1 MKRLTSTLLLGW
13 LSLASLH
20 AHEQLA
26 PEVAAEAPRRPQVEV
41 AFVLDTTGSM
51 SGLIEGAKQKIW
63 SIANEIASAND
74 NPEVKF
80 GLIGYRD
87 RGDEYITKTYDLTG
101 DLDTI
106 YLRLME
112 FRAGGGGDSP
122 ESVNQAL
129 HESVNQ
135 LSWSDD
141 ADTLRLIFLVG
152 DAPPHMDYQDDVKY
166 DQSCDLARS
175 KDIII
180 NTIQCGNMSGTAE
193 IWGAIASAA
202 QGEYVAIEQA
212 GGMHAIE
219 TPLDPKISELN
230 QAMAGTVITYGDA
243 RAQSVGK
250 SKVANALAASPEAAA
265 SRYDYFSKSSADPDA
280 APVAISGNEDL
291 VAQFANDEIEVEE
304 IENDLLP
311 KVLQA
316 LEGAELNAHITEM
329 AATRKAIQT
338 ELNQVLKERQVY
350 VDQERTKR
358 EAEGKSGGF
367 DDQVKALIRKQGAS
381 KGIGY

>member
-1 MKRLTSTLLLGW
+1 MKRLTSTLLLGC
-13 LSLASLH
+13 LSFASLH
-20 AHEQLA
+20 AHEPV
-26 PEVAAEAPRRPQVEV
+26 PEVAAEMPRRPQVEV

-87 RGDEYITKTYDLTG
+87 RSDEYVTKTYDLTD
-101 DLDTI
+101 DLDSI

-112 FRAGGGGDSP
+112 FQAGGGGDSP

-129 HESVNQ
+129 HESVDQ
-135 LSWSDD
+135 LSWSED

-166 DQSCDLARS
+166 DESCDLARS

-193 IWGAIASAA
+193 IWRAIASAA
-202 QGEYVAIEQA
+202 QGEYVAIEQE

-219 TPLDPKISELN
+219 TPLDAKISELN

-243 RAQSVGK
+243 RAQRVGA

-265 SRYDYFSKSSADPDA
+265 SRYDYFSKSGADADA

-291 VAQFANDEIEVEE
+291 LAQLANDELKVEE
-304 IENDLLP
+304 IENDMLP
-311 KVLQA
+311 HELQE
-316 LEGAELNAHITEM
+316 LEGAELEAHVTEM
-329 AATRKAIQT
+329 AAKRNAIQA
-338 ELNQVLKERQVY
+338 ELNEVLRERQVY
-350 VDQERTKR
+350 VDQERAKR
-358 EAEGKSGGF
+358 AAEGKSEGF
-367 DDQVKALIRKQGAS
+367 DDQVKDLIRKQAAE
-381 KGIGY
+381 KGIGF